1 MLSLQRALLMLIAT
15 ALLAGIIPAGVALDR
30 QIARELEDRAYRELA
45 LAPRVLADR
54 NKAIHDAL
62 VMRAE
67 KLARA
72 PGMVEA
78 LHRGDRAATRAVLET
93 QRGSLEGQPVV
104 VDAEGRVWVGPALG
118 PALIEATRRGETP
131 MGVVS
136 DSGKSYMVAL
146 APVERAGAWIG
157 AVGVTLALDS
167 VLAVTLAGV
176 TRSDVLL
183 MGEDGITTAATLV
196 DTLADAIS
204 GAMRGL
210 APDERVR
217 RIRVNGQ
224 EHLVAKAPLGDRA
237 AVVFVRGVQSEL
249 GVLPRLRGVVGLSG
263 GVALVLGLL
272 LGALLAV
279 RLARPMRSLA
289 AAADRLAEGDFTAPI
304 EPSQIRE
311 FRHVGQAFSSMRR
324 ALAARLEELGSAN
337 RELADRQTRLTA
349 LQWELLQRERLA
361 VSGRL
366 VAQLAHEIRN
376 PVASVRN
383 CLELVHRRLR
393 DDPEGQEFAE
403 MAIHELLRMHELA
416 ERMLDLNRPR
426 DASVLHCE
434 VRAVVREVAALVR
447 VGVAPEDL
455 VVSIVGE
462 GEAHAAVSPDTLKQV
477 LLNLIQNAR
486 DAVPNG
492 LEITITVRRGPSLVS
507 VEVRDNGPG
516 IAPEILPRV
525 FDPFFTTKGTVG
537 GVGLGLFIAE
547 VIVRIHGGRIVICS
561 QEQVGGAC
569 FRIELVPAEAGAPAP
584 PDRLDAPDNLETIQ

>member
-72 PGMVEA
+72 PGMAEA
-78 LHRGDRAATRAVLET
+78 LHRGDRAAARAVLET

-104 VDAEGRVWVGPALG
+104 VDAEGRVWVGPPLG
-118 PALIEATRRGETP
+118 PALIEATRRAETP

-146 APVERAGAWIG
+146 APVEQAGVWIG
-157 AVGVTLALDS
+157 AAGVTLALDS
-167 VLAVTLAGV
+167 VLAETLAGI

-183 MGEDGITTAATLV
+183 MGEEGITTAATLV

-224 EHLVAKAPLGDRA
+224 EHLVAKAPIGDRA

-289 AAADRLAEGDFTAPI
+289 AAADRLSQGDFTAPI

-393 DDPEGQEFAE
+393 DDPEGREFAE

>member
-93 QRGSLEGQPVV
+93 QRGSFEGQPVV

-136 DSGKSYMVAL
+136 DSGTSYMLAL

-167 VLAVTLAGV
+167 VLAETLAGI

-183 MGEDGITTAATLV
+183 MGEEGITTAATLV

-263 GVALVLGLL
+263 GVALVLG
-272 LGALLAV
+272 
-279 RLARPMRSLA
+279 
-289 AAADRLAEGDFTAPI
+289 
-304 EPSQIRE
+304 
-311 FRHVGQAFSSMRR
+311 
-324 ALAARLEELGSAN
+324 
-337 RELADRQTRLTA
+337 
-349 LQWELLQRERLA
+349 
-361 VSGRL
+361 
-366 VAQLAHEIRN
+366 
-376 PVASVRN
+376 
-383 CLELVHRRLR
+383 
-393 DDPEGQEFAE
+393 
-403 MAIHELLRMHELA
+403 
-416 ERMLDLNRPR
+416 
-426 DASVLHCE
+426 
-434 VRAVVREVAALVR
+434 
-447 VGVAPEDL
+447 
-455 VVSIVGE
+455 
-462 GEAHAAVSPDTLKQV
+462 
-477 LLNLIQNAR
+477 
-486 DAVPNG
+486 
-492 LEITITVRRGPSLVS
+492 
-507 VEVRDNGPG
+507 
-516 IAPEILPRV
+516 
-525 FDPFFTTKGTVG
+525 
-537 GVGLGLFIAE
+537 
-547 VIVRIHGGRIVICS
+547 
-561 QEQVGGAC
+561 
-569 FRIELVPAEAGAPAP
+569 
-584 PDRLDAPDNLETIQ
+584 

>member
-78 LHRGDRAATRAVLET
+78 LHRGDRVATRAVLET
-93 QRGSLEGQPVV
+93 QRGSFEGQPVV

-146 APVERAGAWIG
+146 APVEQAGVWIG
-157 AVGVTLALDS
+157 AAGVTLALDS
-167 VLAVTLAGV
+167 VLAETLAGI

-183 MGEDGITTAATLV
+183 MGEEGITTAATLV

-249 GVLPRLRGVVGLSG
+249 GVLPRLRAVIALSG

-289 AAADRLAEGDFTAPI
+289 AAADRLVEGDFTAPI

-337 RELADRQTRLTA
+337 RKLADRQTRLTA

-393 DDPEGQEFAE
+393 DDPEGREFAE

-477 LLNLIQNAR
+477 LLNLVQNAR

-492 LEITITVRRGPSLVS
+492 LEVTITVRRGPSLVS

-584 PDRLDAPDNLETIQ
+584 PDRLDALDNLETIQ

>member
-1 MLSLQRALLMLIAT
+1 
-15 ALLAGIIPAGVALDR
+15 
-30 QIARELEDRAYRELA
+30 
-45 LAPRVLADR
+45 
-54 NKAIHDAL
+54 
-62 VMRAE
+62 
-67 KLARA
+67 
-72 PGMVEA
+72 
-78 LHRGDRAATRAVLET
+78 
-93 QRGSLEGQPVV
+93 
-104 VDAEGRVWVGPALG
+104 
-118 PALIEATRRGETP
+118 
-131 MGVVS
+131 
-136 DSGKSYMVAL
+136 MVAL
-146 APVERAGAWIG
+146 APVEQAGVWIG
-157 AVGVTLALDS
+157 AAGVTLALDS
-167 VLAVTLAGV
+167 VLAETLAGI

-183 MGEDGITTAATLV
+183 MGEEGITTAATLV

-492 LEITITVRRGPSLVS
+492 LEVSITVRRGPSLVS

-569 FRIELVPAEAGAPAP
+569 FRIELMPAEAGAPAP